1 LMVLAEPIISVLYQH
16 HKFGAYETAK
26 AAEALRFYAIGLCAY
41 AALKV
46 LVNAFYAVDKRK
58 TPMVVSFS
66 AVALNL
72 ILNWFF
78 TLHLGWGHRGLAF
91 STSCIATSNFLIL
104 YFLMRRHLGALESGA
119 MVRMLA
125 KLAVASAVLAAIC
138 WAGMHFLLAD
148 WATEAFLPKLLSLF
162 VVICVGAAAFFVCA
176 TALGITELRE
186 ITHAVKRRLL
196 RRV

>member
-1 LMVLAEPIISVLYQH
+1 M
-16 HKFGAYETAK
+16 
-26 AAEALRFYAIGLCAY
+26 
-41 AALKV
+41 
-46 LVNAFYAVDKRK
+46 NAFYAVDKRK

-138 WAGMHFLLAD
+138 WAGMHYLLAD

-162 VVICVGAAAFFVCA
+162 VVICVGAGAFFACA
-176 TALGITELRE
+176 SALGITELHE
-186 ITHAVKRRLL
+186 ITRAIKRRLL